1 MSPSILLADEHIMI
15 ARGLQIVL
23 EQQFGYKQVVCVRSG
38 AALVR
43 ELEKAVYSHL
53 VLDVVLADGSALD
66 ILPAIHSR
74 NPALSILVFSGKP
87 AALYQRVLRQHG
99 IYSFL
104 SKEADEA
111 ATIRTLRRFLYNEL
125 PAVPVEYH
133 AGERNPFTLLSAR
146 EKEILH
152 YLLKGCGSNE
162 IGETLHLRQ
171 NTVSTVKGRIF
182 EKTETSNLHE
192 LIELANAYKGSY

>member
-1 MSPSILLADEHIMI
+1 MI

-23 EQQFGYKQVVCVRSG
+23 EQEFGYKQVVCVRSG
-38 AALVR
+38 AVLLR
-43 ELEKAVYSHL
+43 ELEKAAYSHL
-53 VLDVVLADGSALD
+53 VLDVVLADGSVLD

-74 NPALSILVFSGKP
+74 YPALSILVFSGKP
-87 AALYQRVLRQHG
+87 AALYRRVLRQYG
-99 IYSFL
+99 ICYFL

-111 ATIRTLRRFLYNEL
+111 ATIATLRKFLYNEAP
-125 PAVPVEYH
+125 PAPVKYVP
-133 AGERNPFTLLSAR
+133 GEKNPFTLLSVR
-146 EKEILH
+146 EKQILH

-192 LIELANAYKGSY
+192 LIELANMYKGSY